1 MGREVVQLHQ
11 SGPKDDKI
19 GPVSKVQSLLEQIS
33 EAVASVL
40 PADLSADVRKNIKA
54 TVRGACEGLELVT
67 REELEVQEAVLKR
80 TREKVDRLE
89 QQVSELESK
98 VLSKQD

>member
-1 MGREVVQLHQ
+1 M
-11 SGPKDDKI
+11 
-19 GPVSKVQSLLEQIS
+19 SKVQSMLEQIS

-40 PADLSADVRKNIKA
+40 PVDLSEDVRKNIKA
-54 TVRGACEGLELVT
+54 TVRGACESLELVT
-67 REELEVQEAVLKR
+67 REELEVQEAVLIR

>member
-1 MGREVVQLHQ
+1 M
-11 SGPKDDKI
+11 
-19 GPVSKVQSLLEQIS
+19 SKVQSMLEQIS

-40 PADLSADVRKNIKA
+40 PVDLSEDVRKNIKA
-54 TVRGACEGLELVT
+54 TVGGACESLELVT
-67 REELEVQEAVLKR
+67 REELEVQEAVLSR

>member
-1 MGREVVQLHQ
+1 LHQ
-11 SGPKDDKI
+11 SGSKDDKI
-19 GPVSKVQSLLEQIS
+19 HVVSKVQSLLEQIS

-40 PADLSADVRKNIKA
+40 PADVSADVRKNIKA

-67 REELEVQEAVLKR
+67 REELEVQEAVLRR

-98 VLSKQD
+98 ILSKQD